1 MFCRFRQGYNALRLH
16 HSGLADSWKHGTPLR
31 QPSRFKGNPLHEHFA
46 SPRSCNGSSQRDLRR
61 SLWQQV
67 CFFSLPAPYNVTMLE
82 CVGIN
87 LWFVTFKC
95 LVCPVR
101 CPHLFTLSP
110 SSNAFVY
117 LCLLVLRGGF
127 NPLEQ
132 RCGWW
137 AEAAGRPMLWAD
149 LHCRSLPYTLVE
161 SVPWVL

>member
-46 SPRSCNGSSQRDLRR
+46 SPGSCNGSSQRDLRR

-67 CFFSLPAPYNVTMLE
+67 CFFLYPHRTMSQCWSVLVSIFDL
-82 CVGIN
+82 C
-87 LWFVTFKC
+87 VTFKC

-101 CPHLFTLSP
+101 CPHLFTLSSP

-117 LCLLVLRGGF
+117 LCCEVDSILLSSDVDDELKRLAGQCC
-127 NPLEQ
+127 EQ
-132 RCGWW
+132 IFI
-137 AEAAGRPMLWAD
+137 AD
-149 LHCRSLPYTLVE
+149 PCRIR
-161 SVPWVL
+161 